1 MVVCRPARR
10 VEIGG
15 DGADGHVHVGGRVAG
30 NERATASGTII
41 ARATDASGEVVAHRA
56 HRVRTRQVPLRDVR
70 RELQPARTGVVLPVN
85 YLIIRALPQ
94 YDQFSAPTSP
104 SNTPTRSGRQ
114 LTPRAIAGASP
125 TGSSPSGSPDPTAGD
140 PSTAPST
147 ACTPTRGGRDTLL
160 CHETC
165 KATTAAAGA
174 RDYASAV

>member
-1 MVVCRPARR
+1 M
-10 VEIGG
+10 
-15 DGADGHVHVGGRVAG
+15 
-30 NERATASGTII
+30 NWATASGTII

-94 YDQFSAPTSP
+94 YDQFY
-104 SNTPTRSGRQ
+104 PTRSGRQ

-147 ACTPTRGGRDTLL
+147 ACTPTPGGRDTLL